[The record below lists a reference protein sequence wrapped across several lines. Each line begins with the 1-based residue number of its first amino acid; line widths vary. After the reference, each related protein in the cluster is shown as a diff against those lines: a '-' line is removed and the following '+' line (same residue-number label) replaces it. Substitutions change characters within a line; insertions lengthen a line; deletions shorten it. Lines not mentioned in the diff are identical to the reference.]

1 MTRRLVA
8 VLVPQ
13 VGAGF
18 PDEALR
24 AAMVEDVYETV
35 AALDL
40 VEPALAVDAD
50 DPVREALESL
60 TWPGTA
66 VVTLPS
72 STGAAS
78 IGAASTGAVSTGSS
92 PAASRTWLTIEAL
105 VAAGADQVTVLAGD
119 APDLPGLL
127 VGKLHRALGS
137 ADVAVLPGSGGGMV
151 GLATHAPPPDWLAAE
166 STVVDLDHAD
176 PVAHLQKAARR
187 RTAVS
192 VGPGWHRVRTAADL
206 ARLDPGLEGWEIT
219 RELLGDA
226 RRS

>member
-1 MTRRLVA
+1 MAR
-8 VLVPQ
+8 
-13 VGAGF
+13 
-18 PDEALR
+18 
-24 AAMVEDVYETV
+24 
-35 AALDL
+35 
-40 VEPALAVDAD
+40 EP
-50 DPVREALESL
+50 
-60 TWPGTA
+60 
-66 VVTLPS
+66 
-72 STGAAS
+72 
-78 IGAASTGAVSTGSS
+78 I
-92 PAASRTWLTIEAL
+92 RT
-105 VAAGADQVTVLAGD
+105 
-119 APDLPGLL
+119 
-127 VGKLHRALGS
+127 
-137 ADVAVLPGSGGGMV
+137 DVAIAGGGMV

>member
-8 VLVPQ
+8 VLVPR
-13 VGAGF
+13 VGDEGF

-40 VEPALAVDAD
+40 VEPVLALDFD
-50 DPVREALESL
+50 DPARDLLEAV
-60 TWPGTA
+60 TWPGT
-66 VVTLPS
+66 VVVHLPRQS
-72 STGAAS
+72 HD
-78 IGAASTGAVSTGSS
+78 
-92 PAASRTWLTIEAL
+92 ASRTRLALDAL
-105 VAAGADQVTVLAGD
+105 VATGADQVTVLAGD

-137 ADVAVLPGSGGGMV
+137 ADVAVLPGSDGDLV
-151 GLATHAPPPDWLAAE
+151 GLATSAPLPDWLAADAAA
-166 STVVDLDHAD
+166 VDLDDHHAL
-176 PVAHLQKAARR
+176 ATLREAARR

-192 VGPGWHRVRTAADL
+192 IGPGWHRVRNRGDL

-219 RELLGDA
+219 RELLGVGG
-226 RRS
+226 

>member
-8 VLVPQ
+8 VLVPPS
-13 VGAGF
+13 GAGF

-40 VEPALAVDAD
+40 VEPVLALDAD
-50 DPVREALESL
+50 DSARDELEAL
-60 TWPGTA
+60 TWPGT
-66 VVTLPS
+66 VVLHLPPLS
-72 STGAAS
+72 GPT
-78 IGAASTGAVSTGSS
+78 
-92 PAASRTWLTIEAL
+92 SRTRLTLDAL
-105 VAAGADQVTVLAGD
+105 VRAGADQVTVLAGD

-137 ADVAVLPGSGGGMV
+137 VDVAVLPGSDGGLV
-151 GLATHAPPPDWLAAE
+151 GLATNSPLPGWLAAGP
-166 STVVDLDHAD
+166 TTVDLDDVDA
-176 PVAHLQKAARR
+176 VATLREAARR

-192 VGPGWHRVRTAADL
+192 IGPGWHRVRSRDDL

-219 RELLGDA
+219 RELLGA
-226 RRS
+226 RG

>member
-8 VLVPQ
+8 VLVPR
-13 VGAGF
+13 VGDDGF

-35 AALDL
+35 AALEL
-40 VEPALAVDAD
+40 VEPVLALDAD
-50 DPVREALESL
+50 DPARDLLEAL
-60 TWPGTA
+60 TWPGTVLA
-66 VVTLPS
+66 HLPL
-72 STGAAS
+72 AS
-78 IGAASTGAVSTGSS
+78 HR
-92 PAASRTWLTIEAL
+92 ASRTRLTLDAL
-105 VAAGADQVTVLAGD
+105 VAAGADQVTVLVGD

-137 ADVAVLPGSGGGMV
+137 ADVAVLPGTDGGLV
-151 GLATHAPPPDWLAAE
+151 GLATSAPLPDWLAAE
-166 STVVDLDHAD
+166 SAAVDLDDHHAL
-176 PVAHLQKAARR
+176 ATLREAAPR

-192 VGPGWHRVRTAADL
+192 VGPGWHRVRTPEDL
-206 ARLDPGLEGWEIT
+206 TRLDPGLEGWEIT

>member
-8 VLVPQ
+8 VLAPPAAVD
-13 VGAGF
+13 GF

-40 VEPALAVDAD
+40 VEPVLALDAD
-50 DPVREALESL
+50 DPARDSLEAL
-60 TWPGTA
+60 TWPGT
-66 VVTLPS
+66 VLVQLLPS
-72 STGAAS
+72 SRS
-78 IGAASTGAVSTGSS
+78 V
-92 PAASRTWLTIEAL
+92 SRTWLALEAL

-137 ADVAVLPGSGGGMV
+137 ADVAVLPGSDGGLV
-151 GLATHAPPPDWLAAE
+151 GLATNAPLPDWLAAE
-166 STVVDLDHAD
+166 SAAVDLDDGDA
-176 PVAHLQKAARR
+176 VAKLRKATLR

-192 VGPGWHRVRTAADL
+192 IGPGWHRVRTRDEL

-219 RELLGDA
+219 RELLGV
-226 RRS
+226 RG

>member
-1 MTRRLVA
+1 VTRRLVA
-8 VLVPQ
+8 VLVPPA
-13 VGAGF
+13 GRDGF

-35 AALDL
+35 AALEL
-40 VEPALAVDAD
+40 VEPVLAFDAN
-50 DPVREALESL
+50 DPAREVLESL

-66 VVTLPS
+66 VVTLAPS
-72 STGAAS
+72 APTAS
-78 IGAASTGAVSTGSS
+78 SATASATT
-92 PAASRTWLTIEAL
+92 SRARLALDAL
-105 VAAGADQVTVLAGD
+105 VAAGADQVTVIAGD

-137 ADVAVLPGSGGGMV
+137 ADVAVLPAAGGGLV
-151 GLATHAPPPDWLAAE
+151 GLAAHAPLPEWLVAE
-166 STVVDLDHAD
+166 STAVDLDHAD

-187 RTAVS
+187 RAAVS
-192 VGPGWHRVRTAADL
+192 VGPGWHRVRTAEDL

-226 RRS
+226 RGS

>member
-1 MTRRLVA
+1 VTRRLVA

-13 VGAGF
+13 VGAGGF

-72 STGAAS
+72 STSAAS
-78 IGAASTGAVSTGSS
+78 AGAVSTGSS
-92 PAASRTWLTIEAL
+92 PVASRTWLTIDAL

-151 GLATHAPPPDWLAAE
+151 GLATHAPPPDWLATE
-166 STVVDLDHAD
+166 STVVDLDHDD

-219 RELLGDA
+219 RELLDNA

>member
-8 VLVPQ
+8 VLVPR
-13 VGAGF
+13 VGDDGF

-35 AALDL
+35 AALEL
-40 VEPALAVDAD
+40 VEPVLVLDAD
-50 DPVREALESL
+50 DPARDLLEAL
-60 TWPGTA
+60 TWPGT
-66 VVTLPS
+66 VIVHLPL
-72 STGAAS
+72 AS
-78 IGAASTGAVSTGSS
+78 HN
-92 PAASRTWLTIEAL
+92 ASRTRLALDAL

-137 ADVAVLPGSGGGMV
+137 SDVAVLPGSDGCLV
-151 GLATHAPPPDWLAAE
+151 GLATSAPLPDWLETESAA
-166 STVVDLDHAD
+166 VDLDDHHAL
-176 PVAHLQKAARR
+176 ATLREAARR

-192 VGPGWHRVRTAADL
+192 VGPGWHRVRTRDDL

-219 RELLGDA
+219 REQLGVGG
-226 RRS
+226 